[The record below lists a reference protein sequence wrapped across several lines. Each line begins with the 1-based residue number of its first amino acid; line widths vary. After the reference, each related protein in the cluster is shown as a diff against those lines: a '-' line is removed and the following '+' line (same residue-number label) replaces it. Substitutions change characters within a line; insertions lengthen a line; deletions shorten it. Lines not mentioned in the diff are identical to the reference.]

1 MKTILVLTDFSI
13 RADNAAHYALKLAQK
28 IKANLLVCNV
38 FLEPSAQPM
47 ASQVPWPMETYET
60 FEEDSINDVSELA
73 GRLNKQL
80 DKDVADGEFRPVI
93 EQSSIAGFVA
103 NGLNEIVA
111 AHHILMAVMSIHSTD
126 NLSTFLLGDHAW
138 EIIEKANCPVL
149 LVPYQETFNGY
160 KKIAFGTD
168 LADSDI
174 DVLHC
179 LSGFAKYLNFEILIA
194 HVTAERSS
202 DQEEQNLVKH
212 FLKQVSSAINYP
224 MIYYR
229 AIYNAHVTTGLHWL
243 SQHSDIDMLV
253 VVHHKRGF
261 FQRLFGG
268 SISQNLAEH
277 PNIPLLV
284 FPFPEAKRSLPV
296 F

>member
-47 ASQVPWPMETYET
+47 ASQVSWPMETYET

-93 EQSSIAGFVA
+93 EQSSVAGFVA

-111 AHHILMAVMSIHSTD
+111 AHHILMAVMSIHGTD
-126 NLSTFLLGDHAW
+126 NLSSFLLGNHAW

-174 DVLHC
+174 DVLHS
-179 LSGFAKYLNFEILIA
+179 LSGFAKYLNSEILIA
-194 HVTAERSS
+194 HVTAERSAG
-202 DQEEQNLVKH
+202 QEEQNLVKH
-212 FLKQVSSAINYP
+212 FLKLVSSAINYP

-229 AIYNAHVTTGLHWL
+229 AIYNAHITTGLHWL

-284 FPFPEAKRSLPV
+284 FPFPEAKGSLPV